1 LSRLDSAIR
10 RLQAQRA
17 GLDWA
22 CAKIV
27 PGLVLEL
34 GLGNGR
40 TYDHLRSRLGAGFD
54 IHAFDRAVAA
64 HPDCVPPHTHL
75 HLGDMRQTLPHFA
88 GRNAVL
94 IHADTGSGESLETA
108 AFAAFLGATLGA
120 LLGPKGLVLSD
131 QELAGPGLAALPPP
145 DGVPPGR
152 YFFYGA
158 KSIATGT

>member
-1 LSRLDSAIR
+1 MTRLDSAIR

-22 CAKIV
+22 CAKTG

-40 TYDHLRSRLGAGFD
+40 TYDHLRSRLGAGFE
-54 IHAFDRAVAA
+54 IHAFDRALAA
-64 HPDCVPPHTHL
+64 HPDCVPPPSHL
-75 HLGDMRQTLPHFA
+75 HLGDMRETLPKFR

-94 IHADTGSGESLETA
+94 IHADTGSGATAETA

-120 LLGPKGLVLSD
+120 LLAARGLVLSD
-131 QELAGPGLAALPPP
+131 QELAGPGLVALPPP
-145 DGVPPGR
+145 DGVPTGR